1 MVAEKGILKIIY
13 LGYTNIIARQK
24 KKKRKQ
30 KTKHKQQNTS
40 ITSEQY

>member
-1 MVAEKGILKIIY
+1 MAEKGILKIIY

-24 KKKRKQ
+24 KRKE